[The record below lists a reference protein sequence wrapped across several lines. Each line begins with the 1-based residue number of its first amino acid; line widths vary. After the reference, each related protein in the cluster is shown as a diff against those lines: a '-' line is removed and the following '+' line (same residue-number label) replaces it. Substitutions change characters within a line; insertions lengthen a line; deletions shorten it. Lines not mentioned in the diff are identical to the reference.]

1 MKKTDSSNLSSKE
14 ENTELI
20 TREQIDETPFT
31 VIGTKEGFFGS
42 IGKYRITEPVETAE
56 EVKKEL
62 EVISWNRITQIM
74 LILIETQK

>member
-1 MKKTDSSNLSSKE
+1 MKKTDSSKLSSKE

-42 IGKYRITEPVETAE
+42 IGKYSLTCAWW
-56 EVKKEL
+56 
-62 EVISWNRITQIM
+62 S
-74 LILIETQK
+74 